1 MFANNTFNVVERAVL
16 DELMTSGQVTIPG
29 IAESVNL
36 STTTVAKH
44 IARMVEEKKLEELGE
59 ESAPRKGRRAIVYGV
74 RSDMHFFIGVD
85 IKNAGL
91 DVGIVDFAGKLID
104 ARCYSDFRFE
114 NTHENL
120 DEVCNRISRYFEDLG
135 QEMKEKISAIGLSLG
150 GRVDSRTG
158 TSATKYNF
166 EEMQKSSLASIL
178 TEYFSLPV
186 FVEND
191 TKALTYA
198 DYITYNNTR
207 KNILFVNFSW
217 GIALGMIINGELYYG
232 RQGYSGELGH
242 IHYYDN
248 NIVCHC
254 GKKGCMETEVSGLA
268 IQRKLIERI
277 KMGEASLLS
286 AKVRR
291 GEQITEDDILYA
303 TEQED
308 PLCIELVSETSREL
322 GKQLAGMINLFNPD
336 CIVLGG
342 KFTKV
347 SPAYFQQQVEVAIKQ
362 NSLRLLSYDVPV
374 LVTQLGPNYGIIAA
388 GICAR
393 KGIFTY

>member
-1 MFANNTFNVVERAVL
+1 MFANNTYQAVERAVL
-16 DELMTSGQVTIPG
+16 EQIIEKGQITIPG
-29 IAESVNL
+29 IAEAVDL

-44 IARMVEEKKLEELGE
+44 IARMVEEKKLEEIGE
-59 ESAPRKGRRAIVYGV
+59 EEASGKGRRANVYGV
-74 RSDMHFFIGVD
+74 RSDMHFFVGVD
-85 IKNAGL
+85 INNAGL

-104 ARCYSDFRFE
+104 SHTYTDFRFE
-114 NTHENL
+114 NTHENFN
-120 DEVCNRISRYFEDLG
+120 EVCVRIGQYIKGLEESRRER
-135 QEMKEKISAIGLSLG
+135 IAAIGLSLG
-150 GRVDSRTG
+150 GRVNSRAG

-166 EEMQKSSLASIL
+166 EEMQNSSLASIL
-178 TEYFSLPV
+178 SEHFGLPV

-198 DYITYNNTR
+198 DYIIYNNSR
-207 KNILFVNFSW
+207 QNLLFVNFSW
-217 GIALGMIINGELYYG
+217 GIGLGIIINGELYYG

-242 IHYYDN
+242 IHYYEN

-277 KMGEASLLS
+277 SQGEASILS
-286 AKVRR
+286 PKVRR
-291 GEQITEDDILYA
+291 GEKITEDDILYA
-303 TEQED
+303 TGQED

-342 KFTKV
+342 KFANV
-347 SPAYFQQQVEVAIKQ
+347 SPAYFQQQVEVAVKQ

-374 LVTQLGPNYGIIAA
+374 IMTRLGPECGIIAA

-393 KGIFTY
+393 KGIFGY

>member
-1 MFANNTFNVVERAVL
+1 MVERAVL
-16 DELMTSGQVTIPG
+16 EQIIEKGQVTIPT
-29 IAESVNL
+29 IAEIVDL
-36 STTTVAKH
+36 STTTVAKYF
-44 IARMVEEKKLEELGE
+44 AQMVEDGKLEEIGKE
-59 ESAPRKGRRAIVYGV
+59 NASGKGRRAIVYGISTDSHYFV
-74 RSDMHFFIGVD
+74 GVD
-85 IKNAGL
+85 INHAGL
-91 DVGIVDFAGKLID
+91 DVGVVDFSGKLID
-104 ARCYSDFRFE
+104 SHSFTDFRFE
-114 NTHENL
+114 NSHENL
-120 DEVCNRISRYFEDLG
+120 NEVCTEVDRYIESLDS
-135 QEMKEKISAIGLSLG
+135 QIREKIVSLGLSLG
-150 GRVDSRTG
+150 GRVDSHNG

-178 TEYFSLPV
+178 TEHFGIPV
-186 FVEND
+186 FIEND

-198 DYITYNNTR
+198 DYIIYNNTKR
-207 KNILFVNFSW
+207 NLLFVNFSW
-217 GIALGMIINGELYYG
+217 GIGLGMVINGELYYG

-268 IQRKLIERI
+268 IQRRLIERI
-277 KMGEASLLS
+277 TMGEASLLS
-286 AKVRR
+286 SKLLR
-291 GEQITEDDILYA
+291 EEKITEDDILYA
-303 TEQED
+303 TGQED

-342 KFTKV
+342 KFATI

-374 LVTQLGPNYGIIAA
+374 TLTRLGPNSGIIAA

-393 KGIFTY
+393 KGSFSY

>member
-1 MFANNTFNVVERAVL
+1 MFINNTHSVVERAVL
-16 DELMTSGQVTIPG
+16 NQLMSTGKVTIPG
-29 IAESVNL
+29 IAEAIDL

-44 IARMVEEKKLEELGE
+44 IAQMVAEKKLEELGE
-59 ESAPRKGRRAIVYGV
+59 ESVSRKGRRAIVYGV
-74 RSDMHFFIGVD
+74 RSDMHYFIGVD
-85 IKNAGL
+85 INNAGL
-91 DVGIVDFAGKLID
+91 DVGIVDFAGNLID

-114 NTHENL
+114 NTHESLN
-120 DEVCNRISRYFEDLG
+120 DVCNKISQYINQLDDAARER
-135 QEMKEKISAIGLSLG
+135 ISAIGLSLG

-178 TEYFSLPV
+178 TEYFGIPV

-198 DYITYNNTR
+198 DYIIYNHNR
-207 KNILFVNFSW
+207 NNLLFVNFSW
-217 GIALGMIINGELYYG
+217 GIALGIIINKELYYG

-277 KMGEASLLS
+277 SMGEASILS
-286 AKVRR
+286 SKVRR

-303 TEQED
+303 TGQED
-308 PLCIELVSETSREL
+308 PLCIELVSETGREL
-322 GKQLAGMINLFNPD
+322 GKHLAGMINLFNPD

-347 SPAYFQQQVEVAIKQ
+347 APAYFKQQVEVAIKQ

-374 LVTQLGPNYGIIAA
+374 LVTQLGPNYGVIAA

>member
-1 MFANNTFNVVERAVL
+1 MFANSTYDTVEHAVL
-16 DELMTSGQVTIPG
+16 EQLMATGRITIPG
-29 IAESVNL
+29 IAESVDL

-44 IARMVEEKKLEELGE
+44 IAQMVSEKKLEEIGE
-59 ESAPRKGRRAIVYGV
+59 ESASRKGRRATVYGI
-74 RSDMHFFIGVD
+74 RSDKHYFIGVD

-104 ARCYSDFRFE
+104 SRCYSDFRFE

-120 DEVCNRISRYFEDLG
+120 DDVCNKINKYIKDLG
-135 QEMKEKISAIGLSLG
+135 WEMREKISAIGLSIG

-178 TEYFSLPV
+178 TELFGIPV

-198 DYITYNNTR
+198 DYIIYNNNR
-207 KNILFVNFSW
+207 SNLLFVNFSW
-217 GIALGMIINGELYYG
+217 GIALGIIINGELYYG

-277 KMGEASLLS
+277 SKGEASLLS
-286 AKVRR
+286 AKVLR
-291 GEQITEDDILYA
+291 GERITEDDILYA
-303 TEQED
+303 TGQED

-342 KFTKV
+342 KFTKI

-374 LVTQLGPNYGIIAA
+374 LVTKLGSNYGIIAA

-393 KGIFTY
+393 KGIFSY